1 MVTMTAKLI
10 MMIIIYIT
18 ETRDTWIIIMIVM
31 IYITETGG
39 KLIIIIAVVM
49 IILYQSRAAP

>member
-1 MVTMTAKLI
+1 MVIMTAKMI
-10 MMIIIYIT
+10 IMIIIYIT

-39 KLIIIIAVVM
+39 KLIIIIVVM
-49 IILYQSRAAP
+49 IILYQRE